1 MKRKD
6 FEVYKMLTRVAD
18 FGTKHVGLFPTT
30 TIAGEIL
37 SEIVTAVSAL
47 SGHTTEQLTAAAA
60 VRRSSNIRKEAR
72 EALVRQLESME
83 QTARVVKINDFW
95 MPNRPLESSLIKTGH
110 HFAEAA
116 EGFKTEFIQHG
127 LAPDFIEKLKTV
139 LQNLEGAILSRKE
152 GKDLVKRAID
162 QYETMAGKALDLLA
176 RFEVLV
182 SNSLADT
189 PGVIAE
195 WEAARR
201 VEKAPPSKVKKAKPG
216 PPPNPQPAT
225 DGNAASATAG

>member
-37 SEIVTAVSAL
+37 SEIVTAVSRL
-47 SGHTTEQLTAAAA
+47 SDHMTGQLTAAAE
-60 VRRSSNIRKEAR
+60 VRRSSKIRKETR
-72 EALVRQLESME
+72 EALTRQLESME

-95 MPNRPLESSLIKTGH
+95 MPIRRLESSLIKTGH
-110 HFAEAA
+110 QFADAA
-116 EGFKTEFIQHG
+116 EPFKTEFIQHG

-139 LQNLEGAILSRKE
+139 VRSLEGAILSRKE

-162 QYETMAGKALDLLA
+162 EYEKMASQALDLLA

-201 VEKAPPSKVKKAKPG
+201 VEKAPLAKVKAKPA
-216 PPPNPQPAT
+216 PPPNPQPET
-225 DGNAASATAG
+225 GGNTAPATAG